1 MGDKRTQKNNK
12 GFTLIELI
20 VTVAIMV
27 VLVGIL
33 SVTVMGYI
41 DKAKIAKDV
50 QAADELGRAVR
61 RSIVL
66 NEDNIQ
72 DELVKGSISANV
84 SWNSATA
91 LITDSVD
98 STSILYYLEKQMGGH
113 MPLSAYDENCVWA
126 LDVEYKD
133 GVPSEENLIIKIYL
147 GPTDNVDDMII
158 GSDYDEQYM
167 LFPEMGSYW
176 QK

>member
-1 MGDKRTQKNNK
+1 MENKDIQKKNN

-33 SVTVMGYI
+33 SVVVIGYI

-50 QAADELGRAVR
+50 QAADELSRAVR

-72 DELVKGSISANV
+72 DDIVKGSISANV
-84 SWNSATA
+84 SWNSANAT
-91 LITDSVD
+91 ITDSVD
-98 STSILYYLEKQMGGH
+98 SSQ
-113 MPLSAYDENCVWA
+113 
-126 LDVEYKD
+126 
-133 GVPSEENLIIKIYL
+133 EENTSERIDTENINNENIEENIV
-147 GPTDNVDDMII
+147 P
-158 GSDYDEQYM
+158 
-167 LFPEMGSYW
+167 
-176 QK
+176 

>member
-1 MGDKRTQKNNK
+1 MDSKVTQKNNN

-27 VLVGIL
+27 VLVGVL
-33 SVTVMGYI
+33 SSVVIGYI

-50 QAADELGRAVR
+50 QAADELSRAVR

-72 DELVKGSISANV
+72 DDIVKGSISANV
-84 SWNSATA
+84 SWNSANA

-98 STSILYYLEKQMGGH
+98 SSNILYYLDEQMGGH
-113 MPLSAYDENCVWA
+113 MPLSSYDENCVWA
-126 LDVEYKD
+126 LDVEYEND
-133 GVPSEENLIIKIYL
+133 IPSEENLVIKIYL
-147 GPTDNVDDMII
+147 GPTDDVSDMTT

-167 LFPEMGSYW
+167 LFPEMGSFW